1 MCLLVTNV
9 IYQNLVAF
17 LLCVFHGVGRG
28 FPLVPVQPV
37 CRGSRTSLDVQTVP
51 SGRYLEGQ

>member
-37 CRGSRTSLDVQTVP
+37 YVSSLDVQTVP

>member
-28 FPLVPVQPV
+28 FPLVPCSLSAGVHV
-37 CRGSRTSLDVQTVP
+37 SSLDVQTVP

>member
-1 MCLLVTNV
+1 MYGQRGERMCLLVTNV

-37 CRGSRTSLDVQTVP
+37 CRGSRIIS
-51 SGRYLEGQ
+51 

>member
-17 LLCVFHGVGRG
+17 LLCVFHGVERG

-37 CRGSRTSLDVQTVP
+37 CRGSRIIS
-51 SGRYLEGQ
+51 